1 MKKKKALRILAVASA
16 AALLSG
22 GIYLLTK
29 DDIKQKIKDNDLK
42 PYMPTPVVLA
52 SLDDISD
59 SDNTTVVTE
68 NISEDSVQVTESAVT
83 ASPELSSEIRQ
94 QLIESTISL
103 NKAYPNAIG
112 WLYIPNTAISYPI
125 MQADDNSYYLEHTY
139 DGSSLKA
146 GSIFLDFR
154 CENRF
159 MNPVNIIYGHNM
171 NNGSMLA
178 GVLNYADNSYFDS
191 HKYGWL
197 ATTETVY
204 RIDFFSCAKADWN
217 DDLYKGSTPTSEWIP
232 HILYK
237 SVISREIAYTEIDR
251 FISLSTCSYEFQN
264 ARTILTGKLNETKE
278 V

>member
-16 AALLSG
+16 AVLLSG

-68 NISEDSVQVTESAVT
+68 NISEDSVQMTESAVA
-83 ASPELSSEIRQ
+83 ASPELPSEIRQ
-94 QLIESTISL
+94 QLIESAISL
-103 NKAYPNAIG
+103 NKAYPDAIG
-112 WLYIPNTAISYPI
+112 WLYIPNTAISYPV

-204 RIDFFSCAKADWN
+204 RIDFFSCAKAD
-217 DDLYKGSTPTSEWIP
+217 KRVVP
-232 HILYK
+232 
-237 SVISREIAYTEIDR
+237 
-251 FISLSTCSYEFQN
+251 
-264 ARTILTGKLNETKE
+264 
-278 V
+278 

>member
-68 NISEDSVQVTESAVT
+68 NISEDSVQMTESAVA

-94 QLIESTISL
+94 QLIESAISL
-103 NKAYPNAIG
+103 NKAYPDAIG
-112 WLYIPNTAISYPI
+112 WLYIPNTAISYPV

-232 HILYK
+232 HILNK
-237 SVISREIAYTEIDR
+237 SVISREIAYTETDR

>member
-29 DDIKQKIKDNDLK
+29 DDIRQKIKDNDLK
-42 PYMPTPVVLA
+42 PYMPAPVVLA
-52 SLDDISD
+52 SLDNISD
-59 SDNTTVVTE
+59 SGNTTVITE
-68 NISEDSVQVTESAVT
+68 NISEDSAQMTEAVVA

-94 QLIESTISL
+94 QLIESTKSL
-103 NKAYPNAIG
+103 SKAYPDAIG

-125 MQADDNSYYLEHTY
+125 MQSDDNSYYLDHAY
-139 DGSSLKA
+139 DGSTLKA

-159 MNPVNIIYGHNM
+159 MNHVNIVYGHNM

-178 GVLNYADNSYFDS
+178 GVLNYADNSYFDN

-217 DDLYKGSTPTSEWIP
+217 DDLYKGSTPISEWIP
-232 HILYK
+232 HILNK
-237 SVISREIAYTEIDR
+237 SVISREISYTETDR